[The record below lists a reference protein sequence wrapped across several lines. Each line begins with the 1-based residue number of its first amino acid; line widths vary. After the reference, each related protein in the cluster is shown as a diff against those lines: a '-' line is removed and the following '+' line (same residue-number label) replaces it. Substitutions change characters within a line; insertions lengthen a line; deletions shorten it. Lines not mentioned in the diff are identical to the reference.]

1 MADDTKDKQ
10 DESRKV
16 SDIIAGFAQV
26 IATLIDTLDAKGVLA
41 RHEFR
46 EALAQVWQEVPD
58 EADNQQVRDVVA
70 LFLRHLQEPKKDA

>member
-1 MADDTKDKQ
+1 MTETNDEQSEAKQ
-10 DESRKV
+10 VTE
-16 SDIIAGFAQV
+16 IIAGVAQV

-58 EADNQQVRDVVA
+58 EADNQQVRNVVA
-70 LFLRHLQEPKKDA
+70 LFLQHLQEPNKDA